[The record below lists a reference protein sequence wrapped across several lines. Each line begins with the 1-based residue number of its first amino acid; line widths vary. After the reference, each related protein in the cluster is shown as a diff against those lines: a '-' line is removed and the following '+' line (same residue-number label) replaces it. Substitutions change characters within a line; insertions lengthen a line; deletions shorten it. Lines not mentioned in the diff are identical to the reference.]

1 MNATATNPSPVTA
14 SHPSLSGARVWF
26 AQKGLTRKREGRWI
40 GGVFAGMARRFDLNP
55 LVMKLGG
62 LIAALVWTPLPYI
75 ALWILMPRD
84 A

>member
-1 MNATATNPSPVTA
+1 
-14 SHPSLSGARVWF
+14 
-26 AQKGLTRKREGRWI
+26 
-40 GGVFAGMARRFDLNP
+40 MARRFDVNP